1 MSRAQTLVL
10 ALMVLHVLLGGLS
23 IVIGRGEHKSSALRW
38 WGGGLLVYSTGLAI
52 TILAAV
58 LPRALVLTVGNSLI
72 TVAAV
77 VCGVAVLQ
85 HTRVTLNWNWVW
97 AGVVATIVALIGNNY
112 GPSPLILGNL
122 TLPTVM
128 AVIMFLLAAFAISN
142 QGPREAHVAR
152 QFLAGILVFAVAT
165 WLVRIFAMVA
175 LLDGTSNDASRID
188 SVISFFA
195 IAQMVSGVGATI
207 ALYWIDVRIMQAELS
222 RVAHSDP
229 LTGLPNRRAI
239 LMRFQ
244 EEISRAARH
253 DQRFAL
259 ALFDLDHFKGV
270 NDRYGHAMGD
280 EVLKGAA
287 AALASAK
294 RGEDVL
300 SRLGGEEFLV
310 LLSSQQS
317 IDGAIEAADR
327 LREAVAAI
335 ELRAGA
341 GASLRLTTSAG
352 VALYPDD
359 GKDWDALF
367 GAADRRLY
375 TAKDSGR
382 NRVAGRDPPGSPDRL
397 PVEGLPA

>member
-23 IVIGRGEHKSSALRW
+23 LAIGRGEHKSPALRW
-38 WGGGLLVYSTGLAI
+38 WGAGLLVYSAGLAV

-77 VCGVAVLQ
+77 VCAVAVLA
-85 HTRVTLNWNWVW
+85 HTRVQLNWNWVW

-112 GPSPLILGNL
+112 GPMFVALGNL

-128 AVIMFLLAAFAISN
+128 AVIMFLLAAWAISN
-142 QGPREAHVAR
+142 QGPREAHTAR
-152 QFLAGILVFAVAT
+152 QFLAGILVFAMAA
-165 WLVRIFAMVA
+165 WLIRIFAMVA
-175 LLDGTSNDASRID
+175 LLDGTNDVSRID

-195 IAQMVSGVGATI
+195 IAQMVSGVGATL
-207 ALYWIDVRIMQAELS
+207 ALFWIDVRIMQAELS

-244 EEISRAARH
+244 EEISRAVRH
-253 DQRFAL
+253 NQRFAL
-259 ALFDLDHFKGV
+259 ALFDLDHFKAV
-270 NDRYGHAMGD
+270 NDRYGHATGD

-294 RGEDVL
+294 RNEDIL
-300 SRLGGEEFLV
+300 ARLGGEEFLV

-317 IDGAIEAADR
+317 IEGAIEAADR

-335 ELRAGA
+335 ELRAGD
-341 GASLRLTTSAG
+341 GPLRLTTSGG
-352 VALYPDD
+352 VAIYPDD
-359 GKDWDALF
+359 GKDWDTLF

-382 NRVAGRDPPGSPDRL
+382 NRVAGRDAPGTIDRL

>member
-10 ALMVLHVLLGGLS
+10 ALMALHVLLGGLS
-23 IVIGRGEHKSSALRW
+23 LAIGRGEHKSPALRW
-38 WGGGLLVYSTGLAI
+38 WGGGLLLYAAGLAT
-52 TILAAV
+52 TIFAGV

-77 VCGVAVLQ
+77 VCGVAVLA

-112 GPSPLILGNL
+112 GPTTLILGNL
-122 TLPTVM
+122 VLPTVM
-128 AVIMFLLAAFAISN
+128 AVIMFLLAAWAVSR
-142 QGPREAHVAR
+142 QGPREAHTAR

-165 WLVRIFAMVA
+165 WLTRIFAMVA
-175 LLDGTSNDASRID
+175 LLDGSNDAARID
-188 SVISFFA
+188 SVISYFA

-207 ALYWIDVRIMQAELS
+207 ALFWIDVRIMQSELS

-239 LMRFQ
+239 LLRFQ
-244 EEISRAARH
+244 EEVSRAVRH
-253 DQRFAL
+253 EQRFAL
-259 ALFDLDHFKGV
+259 ALFDLDHFKAV

-294 RGEDVL
+294 RSEDVL
-300 SRLGGEEFLV
+300 ARLGGEEFLV

-317 IDGAIEAADR
+317 IEGAVEAAER
-327 LREAVAAI
+327 LREAVASI
-335 ELRAGA
+335 EMRAGD
-341 GASLRLTTSAG
+341 GALKLTTSAG

-359 GKDWDALF
+359 GRDWDALL

-382 NRVAGRDPPGSPDRL
+382 NRVAARDAATGVEAAPG
-397 PVEGLPA
+397 PASLAT